1 MATTAITPV
10 ALAEGTESGDL
21 VGLGTVATTPADG
34 WVVAVPAAEGITGQK
49 SPMDSL
55 VLMFEAD
62 ATGDTVV
69 IAAGVNPPAAQAG
82 KGSDSIVLAASD
94 IRLYK
99 PEVARHVKADGT
111 LLVTCTDAGTRCYA
125 FILPRS
131 TGRGGS

>member
-34 WVVAVPAAEGITGQK
+34 WVIAVPVSEGVAGQK

-55 VLMFEAD
+55 ILLFEAD

-69 IAAGVNPPAAQAG
+69 IAAGDNPPAAEAG
-82 KGSDSIVLAASD
+82 LGSDSIVLAASD
-94 IRLYK
+94 IRIYK
-99 PEVARHVKADGT
+99 PKISRHVQSDGT
-111 LLVTCTDAGTRCYA
+111 LLATCTDAGTRCYA